1 MIRWFRSR
9 SRLIREIKSM
19 RVLLHVCKLEAEARE
34 RAALARER
42 AALEA
47 HRRTEL
53 DAAMWKQSYLDA
65 FEHGTEQAETID
77 RLLRENAELR
87 ENAYE

>member
-19 RVLLHVCKLEAEARE
+19 RVLLHVCKLEAEACQ
-34 RAALARER
+34 RAD
-42 AALEA
+42 LEA

-87 ENAYE
+87 ESAYE